1 MEYLQFW
8 GSTYRKHQK
17 MRPSK
22 RRKINKMGEYEV
34 IVDTQSI
41 GTITLSDGTKWK
53 HMNIKWGASNKKIE

>member
-1 MEYLQFW
+1 MENFQFY
-8 GSTYRKHQK
+8 GSTHRAHLKI
-17 MRPSK
+17 RASK

>member
-1 MEYLQFW
+1 MEYFQFW

-22 RRKINKMGEYEV
+22 RRKINKKGEYSV
-34 IVDTQSI
+34 IVDTQSS

-53 HMNIKWGASNKKIE
+53 HMNIKWGASNRIN